1 MFRKEFLEIT
11 ILHLSYENSTSIKVK
26 VDPEH
31 SCYQR
36 FAVYSRSMALQLVK
50 VLSKENGMHHLELIL
65 VNHQLLAYRV
75 GKYSLLYVKQNNL
88 LAHI

>member
-50 VLSKENGMHHLELIL
+50 VLSKENGMHHLELIWSITSCWL
-65 VNHQLLAYRV
+65 IELENTPC
-75 GKYSLLYVKQNNL
+75 SM
-88 LAHI
+88 